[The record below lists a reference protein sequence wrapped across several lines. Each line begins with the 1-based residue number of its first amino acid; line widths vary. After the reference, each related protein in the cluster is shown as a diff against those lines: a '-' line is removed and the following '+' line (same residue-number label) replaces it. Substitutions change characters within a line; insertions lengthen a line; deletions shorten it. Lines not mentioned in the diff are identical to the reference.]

1 MPGRYPQSCAL
12 ARATEVLGERWTLLI
27 IRELLLS
34 PRRFTDIKER
44 LRGVSTSV
52 LAERLARLEQSGVVR
67 RSVLAPPAASTVYEL
82 TASGRA
88 LRPAVY
94 AMIRWGAQYLLPLR
108 PGDRMEPDW
117 LRLVLAAYAREKRSP
132 ARRYEVH
139 VRANGTVAV
148 MHVAGGAK
156 GTTVTEAGAP
166 SDVRLAIKAEDLLGL
181 MAGRIRPLDA
191 MEDGRIEAEGDL
203 AALDVFSELFDAGT
217 NEGAAH
223 VKG

>member
-1 MPGRYPQSCAL
+1 MSNGYRYPQSCAL

-27 IRELLLS
+27 VRELLLG

-52 LAERLARLEQSGVVR
+52 LAERLARLEHSAVVR
-67 RSVLAPPAASTVYEL
+67 RTVLAPPAASTVYEL

-108 PGDRMEPDW
+108 PGERMEPDW

-132 ARRYEVH
+132 AYRYEIH
-139 VRANGTVAV
+139 VRAGGTKAV
-148 MHVAGGAK
+148 IHVAGGAK
-156 GTTVTEAGAP
+156 GTTVAETTAP
-166 SDVRLAIKAEDLLGL
+166 SDVRLTIGAEDLLGL
-181 MAGRIRPLDA
+181 MAGRVHAREA
-191 MEDGRIEAEGDL
+191 MADGRIEADGDP
-203 AALDVFSELFDAGT
+203 AALDAFAELFDV
-217 NEGAAH
+217 GAAH